1 MIREKNT
8 VIPHYPSGGKKMIKV
23 VYPGTFDPPHL
34 GHLDIV
40 KRASAIFDRVVVAV
54 AKNPRKTLLFSMEER
69 VDMFQHMVEDMADR
83 VDVVG
88 FDGLLVD
95 FMKREGIRVIVRGVR
110 LFTDFEYELQ
120 IALNNYKLAGVET
133 VFMMPSQ
140 DYIHISSTIVRDI
153 ASYCGCLKDLVHP
166 YVEER
171 LRARFNCPRA

>member
-1 MIREKNT
+1 MKRA
-8 VIPHYPSGGKKMIKV
+8 

-40 KRASAIFDRVVVAV
+40 KRAVRIFDRLVVAV
-54 AKNPRKTLLFSMEER
+54 ARNPRKNLLFSMEER
-69 VDMFQHMVEDMADR
+69 VDMFSKMVEDIESVEVR
-83 VDVVG
+83 G

-95 FMKREGIRVIVRGVR
+95 FMKRENLEVIVRGVR

-120 IALNNYKLAGVET
+120 IALNNYKLAKVET

-153 ASYCGCLKDLVHP
+153 ASYCGCLKGLVHP

-171 LRARFNCPRA
+171 LREKFGCR

>member
-1 MIREKNT
+1 MKR
-8 VIPHYPSGGKKMIKV
+8 V

-34 GHLDIV
+34 GHMDIIN
-40 KRASAIFDRVVVAV
+40 RARSIFDSIVVAV
-54 AKNPRKTLLFSMEER
+54 ARNPRKSLLFSLEER
-69 VDMFQHMVEDMADR
+69 VAMLSKMVEGLEG
-83 VDVVG
+83 VEVKG

-95 FMKREGIRVIVRGVR
+95 FMKTEGLEVIVRGVR

-120 IALNNYKLAGVET
+120 IAMNNYKLAKAET

-153 ASYCGCLKDLVHP
+153 ASYCGCLKGLVHP

-171 LRARFNCPRA
+171 LKVKFGCKS

>member
-1 MIREKNT
+1 MKRA
-8 VIPHYPSGGKKMIKV
+8 

-40 KRASAIFDRVVVAV
+40 KRALRLFDHVVVAV
-54 AKNPRKTLLFSMEER
+54 AENPRKNLLFSMEDR
-69 VDMFQHMVEDMADR
+69 VHMFHKMVEGLEGVEVR
-83 VDVVG
+83 G
-88 FDGLLVD
+88 FGGLLVD
-95 FMKREGIRVIVRGVR
+95 FMKEEGIEVIVRGVR

-140 DYIHISSTIVRDI
+140 DCIHISSTIVRDI
-153 ASYCGCLKDLVHP
+153 ASYCGCLRGLVHP

-171 LRARFNCPRA
+171 LRERFRCL

>member
-1 MIREKNT
+1 MKRA
-8 VIPHYPSGGKKMIKV
+8 

-40 KRASAIFDRVVVAV
+40 SRASKVFDHVVVAV
-54 AKNPRKTLLFSMEER
+54 AKSPRKHLLFSMEER
-69 VDMFQHMVEDMADR
+69 VDMFEKMVEGIEN
-83 VDVVG
+83 VEVKG
-88 FDGLLVD
+88 FEGLLVD
-95 FMKREGIRVIVRGVR
+95 FMKKEGIKVIVRGVR

-120 IALNNYKLAGVET
+120 IALNNYKLAKVET

-153 ASYCGCLKDLVHP
+153 ASYCGNLKGLVHP

-171 LRARFNCPRA
+171 LKEKFGCR

>member
-1 MIREKNT
+1 MKRA
-8 VIPHYPSGGKKMIKV
+8 

-40 KRASAIFDRVVVAV
+40 NRAVKIFDRLVVAV
-54 AKNPRKTLLFSMEER
+54 ARNPRKNLLFSAEDR
-69 VDMFQHMVEDMADR
+69 VDMFSKMVEDIQAVEVR
-83 VDVVG
+83 R

-95 FMKREGIRVIVRGVR
+95 FMKRENLEVIVRGVR

-120 IALNNYKLAGVET
+120 IALNNYKLAKVET

-153 ASYCGCLKDLVHP
+153 ASYCGCLKGLVHP

-171 LRARFNCPRA
+171 LREKFGCS

>member
-1 MIREKNT
+1 
-8 VIPHYPSGGKKMIKV
+8 MIKV

-40 KRASAIFDRVVVAV
+40 KRACAIFDKVIVAI
-54 AKNPRKTLLFSMEER
+54 AMSPRKNLLFSMEER
-69 VDMFQHMVEDMADR
+69 IDMFRNAVKELEKKVE
-83 VDVVG
+83 VCG

-95 FMKREGIRVIVRGVR
+95 FMKKENIRVIVRGVR

-140 DYIHISSTIVRDI
+140 DYVHISSTIVRDI
-153 ASYCGCLKDLVHP
+153 ASYCGPLRNLVHP
-166 YVEER
+166 YVEMK
-171 LRARFNCPRA
+171 LREKFRC

>member
-1 MIREKNT
+1 M
-8 VIPHYPSGGKKMIKV
+8 KKA

-40 KRASAIFDRVVVAV
+40 KRASRLFDRLVVAV
-54 AKNPRKTLLFSMEER
+54 AKNPRKNLLFTMEER
-69 VDMFQHMVEDMADR
+69 VDMFSKMVEGAEG
-83 VDVVG
+83 VEVKG

-95 FMKREGIRVIVRGVR
+95 FMKSEGIEVIVRGVR

-120 IALNNYKLAGVET
+120 IALNNFKLAKVET

-153 ASYCGCLKDLVHP
+153 ASYCGCLKGLVHP
-166 YVEER
+166 YVEGKLKEKFR
-171 LRARFNCPRA
+171 CP